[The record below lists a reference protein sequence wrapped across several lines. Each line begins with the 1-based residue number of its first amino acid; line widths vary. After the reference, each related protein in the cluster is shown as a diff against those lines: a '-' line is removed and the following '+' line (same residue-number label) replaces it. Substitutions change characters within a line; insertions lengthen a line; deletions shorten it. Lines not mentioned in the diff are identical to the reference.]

1 MKKFLT
7 NMKSYDYDI
16 RRWTRGAIDCYMR
29 GCICTGHTLYGVDGQ
44 LSKTFTPCP
53 IYELIF
59 RHYPRGCQMKYAVIA
74 TVRKFGILGS
84 MERKTEEITKE

>member
-1 MKKFLT
+1 
-7 NMKSYDYDI
+7 MKSYDYDI

-29 GCICTGHTLYGVDGQ
+29 GCICQD
-44 LSKTFTPCP
+44 CP

-74 TVRKFGILGS
+74 TVRKFRNTWQYGKKNWRNNKGI
-84 MERKTEEITKE
+84 KQ

>member
-1 MKKFLT
+1 MKKFLA

-29 GCICTGHTLYGVDGQ
+29 GCICQD
-44 LSKTFTPCP
+44 CP

-59 RHYPRGCQMKYAVIA
+59 RHYPRGRQMKYAVIA

-84 MERKTEEITKE
+84 MERKTGEITKE